1 MRLKAC
7 LVSLAVI
14 VPFAL
19 FSEASV
25 AQKRQK
31 KPVTGFEKR
40 NGESWTTHKEELKFL
55 ADVDRLSQRVKITE
69 IGKSVQKRP
78 LHLVRVGAPRPPGRT
93 AALRRPT
100 ILFVCTQHGN
110 EPAPREGCLQLLR
123 DLAFT
128 KQTAL
133 VRQLKTT
140 TILFIPT
147 ANPDGR
153 VANDRQNANG
163 VDINRDHLTLE
174 TPEARAIAKVV
185 RDYRPEIVMDHHEY
199 GPSIPALYDDEI
211 LYLWPRNLNVH
222 KKVHDLA
229 KTLGTDYIKLGAE
242 ERGYSADEY
251 GQYALADQ
259 DIHQAAG
266 DGDEGIARNAMGLRH
281 TLGILIESAVT
292 ADPRNG
298 PQEVLSEAEVNLR
311 RVESHLV
318 VAAVALE
325 FMRERGNATAKTT
338 AGAFKDKAAE
348 GATQS
353 APVYFGGA
361 DNDPPEEE
369 EIQDPPPCR
378 YELTGQESREVDDI
392 FELMG
397 IRSVDRGDKV
407 FVPMGQPAEPVIPLI
422 LDERG
427 ERHSVAGKPIYK
439 C

>member
-7 LVSLAVI
+7 LVSLAVV
-14 VPFAL
+14 VPV
-19 FSEASV
+19 ASVSGAV
-25 AQKRQK
+25 AQKEPKR
-31 KPVTGFEKR
+31 PVTGFEKR
-40 NGESWTTHKEELKFL
+40 NGESWTTHKEELEFL
-55 ADVDRLSQRVKITE
+55 AAVDRLSPRVDVSV

-78 LHLVRVGAPRPPGRT
+78 LHLVRLGVPRPPSR
-93 AALRRPT
+93 AAAVRQPT

-110 EPAPREGCLQLLR
+110 EPAGREACLQLLR
-123 DLAFT
+123 DLAFSD
-128 KQTAL
+128 KAAL
-133 VRQLKTT
+133 IRQLKTT

-153 VANDRQNANG
+153 AANSRGNANG
-163 VDINRDHLTLE
+163 IDINRDHINLE

-199 GPSIPALYDDEI
+199 GPSLPAIYDDEI
-211 LYLWPRNLNVH
+211 LYLWPRNLNTH

-229 KTLGTDYIKLGAE
+229 KTLGMDYIKPGAE
-242 ERGYSADEY
+242 KRGYSADEY

-259 DIHQAAG
+259 DIHQSAG

-281 TLGILIESAVT
+281 SLGVLIETAVT

-311 RVESHLV
+311 RVQSHVV
-318 VAAVALE
+318 VAGIALD
-325 FMRERGNATAKTT
+325 FMRKKGKAAAGVTAS
-338 AGAFKDKAAE
+338 AFKDKAAE

-353 APVYFGGA
+353 EPVYFGGA

-378 YELTGQESREVDDI
+378 YELTASESRSVDDI
-392 FELMG
+392 FELIG
-397 IRSVDRGDKV
+397 IRSFDRGNKT
-407 FVPMGQPAEPVIPLI
+407 FVPMSQPAEPVIPLI

-427 ERHSVAGKPIYK
+427 QRHSVAAKPVYK